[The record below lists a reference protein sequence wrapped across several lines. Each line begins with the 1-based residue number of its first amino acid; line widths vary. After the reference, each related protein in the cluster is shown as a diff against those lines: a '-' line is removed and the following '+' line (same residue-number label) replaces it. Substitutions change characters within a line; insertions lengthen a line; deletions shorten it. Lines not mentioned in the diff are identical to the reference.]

1 MTGSVKIPAPIIPKR
16 LLLEHV
22 EYRNQGSMP
31 YPSFMLNVVVKVM
44 YVGVLFQN
52 KAVCFIA

>member
-1 MTGSVKIPAPIIPKR
+1 
-16 LLLEHV
+16 
-22 EYRNQGSMP
+22 MP